1 LVVDVCKAQTL
12 INQTKMKNRNRI
24 CIYPKEAAA
33 LLGRTE
39 KHTYR
44 IFQAIRDCY
53 GLKSN
58 QYVSIRIFA
67 DYTGLDE
74 EEIRLKLI

>member
-1 LVVDVCKAQTL
+1 
-12 INQTKMKNRNRI
+12 MKKRNRI
-24 CIYPKEAAA
+24 CIYPKEAAV

-58 QYVSIRIFA
+58 QYVSISLFA
-67 DYTGLDE
+67 DYTGLPE
-74 EEIRLKLI
+74 EEIKNLLL